1 MDAPDVI
8 AARRDEVLQDYQSAV
23 ARNLRRFKEK
33 DDKAT
38 AEYIFPNQK
47 MDANEIVREFYENNR
62 RVISITKKT
71 KVGMDGLM
79 IEIVKLMTTHPDDEF
94 VVNPQNVRILTG
106 MSNVSWEKDMIDK
119 VPQCFKE
126 KIFHHGKL
134 SKSDLDDM
142 RNGLIIIDEI
152 DSGDKEEQVLH
163 NTLKEAGVLDVT
175 HMKEHN
181 NRFVFASATMIRELY
196 ELYKWGDLHYLF
208 KMTIPA
214 TYFGHSD
221 FLARGIIQEFYSLG
235 TTADAE
241 KWIREDV
248 LSYETDYR
256 IHIVR
261 VNPKTV
267 QHVQDACIRYG
278 VTFRNHTSTDRLTE
292 DEIKEFFKHP
302 LTRHIVLA
310 IKGFF
315 RRANLIPN
323 SWKLRIGATHEHY
336 VKNDI
341 LDFNV
346 QIQGLPGRM
355 TGYWRSEIEGGHRT
369 GPHRTSIRAVTEYE
383 KSYTDPFGI
392 YSYQTVGFKKNKKGK
407 VSSGNVML
415 SPNNI
420 LNLTPVP
427 LPLAPIDK
435 KSRKIVILPLT
446 PVYKTRI
453 EASIGKSTEL
463 LKLLEELS
471 PDVYNQY
478 KSYELHCWQMNT
490 AVKCKKWGLD
500 RMLKPDAYS
509 TETNIGDDKTKNV
522 LVMYY
527 HENSLLLNPW
537 NGAA

>member
-1 MDAPDVI
+1 MNAPDVI
-8 AARRDEVLQDYQSAV
+8 AARREEVSQDYKSAV

-38 AEYIFPNQK
+38 AEYIFPNQQI
-47 MDANEIVREFYENNR
+47 DANEIVREFYENNR

-79 IEIVKLMTTHPDDEF
+79 IEIVKLMATHSDDDF

-106 MSNVSWEKDMIDK
+106 MSNVSWAKDMIDK
-119 VPQCFKE
+119 VPQCFKD
-126 KIFHHGKL
+126 KIFHHGQL
-134 SKSDLDDM
+134 SKSDLDNM

-163 NTLKEAGVLDVT
+163 NTLKDAGVLNVT

-181 NRFVFASATMIRELY
+181 NRFVFASATMIKQLY

-208 KMTIPA
+208 KMTIPD

-278 VTFRNHTSTDRLTE
+278 VTFRKHTSADRLTE
-292 DEIKEFFKHP
+292 DEINEFFKHP

-336 VKNDI
+336 VNNDT

-383 KSYTDPFGI
+383 KSYTDPFGKN
-392 YSYQTVGFKKNKKGK
+392 SYQTAEFKKNKNGK

-415 SPNNI
+415 SPKNI

-435 KSRKIVILPLT
+435 KSQKIVILPLT

-478 KSYELHCWQMNT
+478 KSYELRCWQMNT
-490 AVKCKKWGLD
+490 AIKCKKWGLD